1 MTQPLPR
8 EAFTT
13 IIRTGTIA
21 VLAADGKT
29 ADVAVADG
37 TLTKVPLLASVA
49 TTTVGTRVTV
59 LMDRESAII
68 IGNPK

>member
-8 EAFTT
+8 EAFALL
-13 IIRTGTIA
+13 IRTGTIA

-29 ADVAVADG
+29 ADVTVADG
-37 TLTKVPLLASVA
+37 TLTAVPLLASVA

-59 LMDRESAII
+59 LMDRESAVI